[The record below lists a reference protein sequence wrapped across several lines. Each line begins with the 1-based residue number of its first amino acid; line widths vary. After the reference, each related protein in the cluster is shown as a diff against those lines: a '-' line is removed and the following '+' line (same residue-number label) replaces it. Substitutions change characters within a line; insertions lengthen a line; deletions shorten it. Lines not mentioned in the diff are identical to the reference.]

1 MLKLDL
7 KRNLLRLNLYLIN
20 TQILNE
26 YKARLDG
33 LAFLFIVIWN
43 DDIGGQNNFANHS
56 PDKLVCQV
64 NFHDTHL

>member
-43 DDIGGQNNFANHS
+43 DDIGEQNNFANHS
-56 PDKLVCQV
+56 PVKLVRQE
-64 NFHDTHL
+64 NG